1 MKRTLILIHLAL
13 SIAFIGNSIS
23 MKAQTKDTIQ
33 SSCVLRYYASLEDIK
48 NDHWTEIILKDST
61 STIHK
66 NNEGNLIDDRN
77 FIIKDKAVRKII
89 NKKAIAIKCDST
101 ILLNLRFIR
110 CKGSIG
116 SMGRDFA
123 RAYPLK
129 DGRFIMA
136 YYDVKKVGGLQGM
149 GAMGGLI
156 GAVVMSSS
164 MENLRNNNVC
174 YLFTPEK
181 NMVVRVKNDI
191 LKELLA
197 GHDDLIDEYNNLDRN
212 LRNFENIIIPL
223 LKRAN
228 ALK

>member
-1 MKRTLILIHLAL
+1 
-13 SIAFIGNSIS
+13 
-23 MKAQTKDTIQ
+23 
-33 SSCVLRYYASLEDIK
+33 
-48 NDHWTEIILKDST
+48 
-61 STIHK
+61 
-66 NNEGNLIDDRN
+66 
-77 FIIKDKAVRKII
+77 
-89 NKKAIAIKCDST
+89 
-101 ILLNLRFIR
+101 
-110 CKGSIG
+110 
-116 SMGRDFA
+116 MGRDFA

-129 DGRFIMA
+129 NGRFIMA